1 MTGNIPRVV
10 QDPTSQPEAEPKVA
24 LVHVLRPGFHNLDES
39 SFDDIG
45 EAVLERASP
54 RSLREIL
61 IDDAGRSGRPVRRER
76 QERNQLGRS
85 QVWYRSGKDGR
96 GVGLTLTAQEYLL
109 LVRSVPALG
118 AVAYNGVIVAR
129 DAHLQKETG
138 DPNALA
144 RTDQDLATA
153 RRGAVRQVMGKI
165 PHMEAYLAE
174 QIQPRREM
182 TDRFIEMTINP
193 NLIRGTDESVRKRF
207 EYLRTFV
214 FGHMLDAVRNN
225 KQWTEKQAERA
236 ERILQKKLYIAGS
249 GTDRVHNFRAML
261 ELARDYYG
269 HKWAFIMT
277 RIQESN
283 EYLRDNQQVVD
294 EIIALDKQREE
305 EKARKQSA

>member
-10 QDPTSQPEAEPKVA
+10 QDPTSQPEAEPKAA

-39 SFDDIG
+39 SFDDIA

-54 RSLREIL
+54 RSLRAIL

-76 QERNQLGRS
+76 QERNRMGKS
-85 QVWYRSGKDGR
+85 QVWYHSGEDGR
-96 GVGLTLTAQEYLL
+96 GVGLALTAQEYSL
-109 LVRSVPALG
+109 LVRSVPVLG
-118 AVAYNGVIVAR
+118 SVAYYGVINAR
-129 DAHLQKETG
+129 DARVQKETG
-138 DPNALA
+138 DPDALA
-144 RTDQDLATA
+144 RTDEDLATA
-153 RRGAVRQVMGKI
+153 RRGAVRRVMGKI
-165 PHMEAYLAE
+165 PYMEKYLE
-174 QIQPRREM
+174 EEIGPRREM
-182 TDRFIEMTINP
+182 IDRFIEMTKNP
-193 NLIRGTDESVRKRF
+193 NLIRGTNESVQERF

-249 GTDRVHNFRAML
+249 GADRVHNFRAML
-261 ELARDYYG
+261 KLAQEYYG

-283 EYLRDNQQVVD
+283 EYLRYNQQVVD

-305 EKARKQSA
+305 EKAQRKSA